1 MIKQETTQDTGK
13 DAPRLPTRPEGP
25 RLPIGGA
32 GKELGIF
39 VLLVVL

>member
-13 DAPRLPTRPEGP
+13 DAPRLPRRSDGP

-32 GKELGIF
+32 GKDPLF
-39 VLLVVL
+39 L